1 MDSVR
6 LDQEVYQTTAPNGL
20 VVCSERVP
28 TVRSAAVGIWV
39 RAASAHEARPQMGV
53 SHLLEHMVFKGTER
67 RSAQEIALAL
77 EARGGSLDA
86 YTSRDSTAFQAR
98 VLDADLPRA
107 VDVLTDLVRRP
118 TLRDV
123 DLQLERNVILEEI
136 ATVQDTPDDLVFD
149 LSAETLWPEH
159 PYGFSILGTRETVGS
174 LSTGDL
180 GALHRRAYHPANCV
194 IAGAGNFTHEELL
207 ALVEREGWFDQPAA
221 PGGAPAVPTVT
232 PAVRGRERRVPR
244 DSVQDHLVFATDT
257 VPFAD
262 PRKYAIMVLANIL
275 GGGMSSRLFQKVREE
290 LGLAYAVYAFSS
302 FFRGVGTTGVYVG
315 TQPQT
320 AVAAADAIRGE
331 LATLAREGLRGGAL
345 EEAKQQTQGQV
356 MLSLESPTAKMYRLA
371 GGQVYG
377 EPYRN
382 LDDVLA
388 QIGGLTEAAVA
399 AVAAEYFTP
408 ERFTLVWLGSSS

>member
-1 MDSVR
+1 MNTVR
-6 LDQEVYQTTAPNGL
+6 LDHEVWQTTAPNGV

-28 TVRSAAVGIWV
+28 TVRSAAVGVWV

-118 TLRDV
+118 VLRDA

-136 ATVQDTPDDLVFD
+136 STVEDTPDDLVFD

-180 GALHRRAYHPANCV
+180 GALHLRAYHPANCV
-194 IAGAGNFTHEELL
+194 IAGAGNFTHDDLL
-207 ALVEREGWFDQPAA
+207 ALVEREGWFETPAG
-221 PGGAPAVPTVT
+221 PGGTPDMPKVT
-232 PAVRGRERRVPR
+232 AAVRGRERRVAR
-244 DSVQDHLVFATDT
+244 DSAQSHLVFATDT

-262 PRKYAIMVLANIL
+262 RRKYAIMVLANIL

-290 LGLAYAVYAFSS
+290 MGLAYAVYAFSS
-302 FFRGVGTTGVYVG
+302 FFRGIGTTGVYVG

-320 AVAAADAIRGE
+320 ATAAADAIRGE
-331 LATLAREGLRGGAL
+331 LATLAREGLRGEAL
-345 EEAKQQTQGQV
+345 KEAKQQTQGQV

-371 GGQVYG
+371 GGHVFG
-377 EPYRN
+377 EPYRS
-382 LDDVLA
+382 LDTVLKE
-388 QIGGLTEAAVA
+388 IESLTEDAVA
-399 AVAAEYFTP
+399 AVAAEFFTP
-408 ERFTLVWLGSSS
+408 ERFTLVWLGPNS

>member
-1 MDSVR
+1 
-6 LDQEVYQTTAPNGL
+6 
-20 VVCSERVP
+20 
-28 TVRSAAVGIWV
+28 
-39 RAASAHEARPQMGV
+39 
-53 SHLLEHMVFKGTER
+53 
-67 RSAQEIALAL
+67 
-77 EARGGSLDA
+77 
-86 YTSRDSTAFQAR
+86 
-98 VLDADLPRA
+98 
-107 VDVLTDLVRRP
+107 VLTDLVRRP
-118 TLRDV
+118 TLRDA

-136 ATVQDTPDDLVFD
+136 STVEDTPDDLVFD

-159 PYGFSILGTRETVGS
+159 PYGFSILGTRETVGA

-194 IAGAGNFTHEELL
+194 IAGAGNFTHDDLL

-221 PGGAPAVPTVT
+221 GGSPEMPTVI

-244 DSVQDHLVFATDT
+244 DSAQSHLVFATDT

-262 PRKYAIMVLANIL
+262 RRKYAIMVLANIL

-320 AVAAADAIRGE
+320 ADAAADAIRGE
-331 LATLAREGLRGGAL
+331 LATLSREGLRGAAL
-345 EEAKQQTQGQV
+345 KEAKQQTQGQV

-371 GGQVYG
+371 GGHVYG
-377 EPYRN
+377 EPYRS

-388 QIGGLTEAAVA
+388 QIENLTEDEVA

-408 ERFTLVWLGSSS
+408 ERFTLVWLGPTS